1 MKEKHK
7 SQADKPLDQSKLI
20 EEYLSEEEVSDLLHE
35 GFNEEQ
41 IATVAKMYKD
51 GEKFDS
57 FLDFITEIL
66 PWIIPIK

>member
-7 SQADKPLDQSKLI
+7 SQTDKPLDQSKLI
-20 EEYLSEEEVSDLLHE
+20 EEYLNEKEVSDLLNE

-41 IATVAKMYKD
+41 IAAVAKMYKD

-57 FLDFITEIL
+57 IFDFITKIL
-66 PWIIPIK
+66 PWIIP